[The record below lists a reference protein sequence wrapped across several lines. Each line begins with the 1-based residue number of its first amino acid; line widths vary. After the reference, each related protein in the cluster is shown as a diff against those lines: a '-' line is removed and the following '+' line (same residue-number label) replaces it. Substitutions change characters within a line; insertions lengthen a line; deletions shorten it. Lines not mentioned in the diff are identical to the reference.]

1 MSQNNDI
8 DWARATLAEFM
19 ASQGKK
25 QTRQR
30 QAIVEAFFSADGH
43 LSLQDLLNVVQESD
57 PGVGF
62 ATVYRTMKMLVEAG
76 VAKERDFGADQAL
89 YELVHPNEHHDHL
102 ICSVCGLIFEF
113 EDEIIESRQ
122 EEIAQGLG
130 LTITGHRH
138 VLYGEPLGSGS
149 GACEVSGCLNRKEGT

>member
-1 MSQNNDI
+1 
-8 DWARATLAEFM
+8 M

-62 ATVYRTMKMLVEAG
+62 ATVYLTMKMLVEAG
-76 VAKERDFGADQAL
+76 VAKQRDFGADQAL